1 MDDQYEDKIHDLL
14 LQQDPADGY
23 YFVGDWEIADKPD
36 WCVGEPSSDPIIV
49 DETLSK
55 VAYSDFHTVDSQYSS
70 FKGHAAQEILGTG
83 KFVVFTGS
91 LRSDLSEF
99 WELTAS
105 LM

>member
-14 LQQDPADGY
+14 LQQEPVDGY
-23 YFVGDWEIADKPD
+23 YFVGDWEITDKPE
-36 WCVGEPSSDPIIV
+36 WCGEPNSDPILV

-55 VAYSDFHTVDSQYSS
+55 RSYSDFHTVDALYSS
-70 FKGHAAQEILGTG
+70 FKGRAAQEILGTG

-91 LRSDLSEF
+91 LRSDLGEF